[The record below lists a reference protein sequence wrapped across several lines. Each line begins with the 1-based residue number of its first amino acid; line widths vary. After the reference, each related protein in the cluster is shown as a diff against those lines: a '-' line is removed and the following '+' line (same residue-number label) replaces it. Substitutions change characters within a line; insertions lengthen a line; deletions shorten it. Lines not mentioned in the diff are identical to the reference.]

1 MRIFLPT
8 SVAKVTPTPLSL
20 NVFFVLFFD
29 SIAAPVATSIEA
41 ICDHGISSGWIIIR
55 GSSING
61 LSARI
66 KTASTTLNV
75 STKLLPLNYSSF
87 DLAAFVYRFV
97 DETENISISLSSD
110 GFKSQIFPIGF
121 LGMIVSF
128 TLLNYCTL

>member
-1 MRIFLPT
+1 M
-8 SVAKVTPTPLSL
+8 
-20 NVFFVLFFD
+20 
-29 SIAAPVATSIEA
+29 ATSIDA

-66 KTASTTLNV
+66 KTASTTLPV
-75 STKLLPLNYSSF
+75 STKLLPLNYSSV